1 MKYIATIFSLMII
14 SIASAKAQDWKYQG
28 ESGAA
33 DWAKLSD
40 DYAACASHSQSPVDL
55 TNGLV
60 AGLPEM
66 VITQAYL
73 SGDFVNNGNSF
84 VMTAQLEDAL
94 KIDDLSY
101 NLVQFDFHHPAEHS
115 IDGKKAAMELQY
127 IYQNDDGQS
136 AAIAILIEEG
146 VQNPELAK
154 LWASLPNDEKK
165 TEVRNIDMSAL
176 MPENM
181 NDYFRYQGSQA
192 TPPCSETFTWTVM
205 KNTITASK
213 EQIAAFAALFGNN
226 ARPVQSLNRRYILQ
240 SF

>member
-1 MKYIATIFSLMII
+1 MKYIATIFSLMIM
-14 SIASAKAQDWKYQG
+14 STASVKAQDWQYVG

-33 DWAKLSD
+33 DWAELSD
-40 DYAACASHSQSPVDL
+40 DYAACASHAQSPIDL

-73 SGDFVNNGNSF
+73 SGDFVNNGKGF
-84 VMTAQLEDAL
+84 VMTAKLEDAL
-94 KIDDLSY
+94 KVDDVTY

-127 IYQNDDGQS
+127 IYQNDEGQS

-146 VQNPELAK
+146 LPNPELAK
-154 LWASLPNDEKK
+154 LWASLPEGEKQ

-176 MPENM
+176 MPDNM
-181 NDYFRYQGSQA
+181 NEYFRYQGSEA
-192 TPPCSETFTWTVM
+192 TPPCEETFSWTVM

-226 ARPVQSLNRRYILQ
+226 ARPIQPLNRRYILQ